1 MHASQ
6 RLQWIAL
13 CAAAEFVGIGLAAA
27 WYGGTMWL
35 FGEPPALGAR
45 IGVWLLAVLAAV
57 PEGLVLGG
65 LQAWGLKRYLPDLS
79 ARRFVGATVLV
90 GLIGW
95 GIGAFIPMFLFFE
108 PQTADA
114 SSVTEPGLAAT
125 ALFATVFGAIAGA
138 LFGGFQAL
146 ALPASVRRRG
156 PWVLA
161 NTVGWAVALP
171 LIYVAAQWGA
181 DLPTSW
187 AVKWGLWAGSGLAA
201 GACIGI
207 ATAWAI
213 PKLHA

>member
-1 MHASQ
+1 MRPSQ

-13 CAAAEFVGIGLAAA
+13 CAVAEFVGIGLAAA
-27 WYGGTMWL
+27 WYGGTMLWL
-35 FGEPPALGAR
+35 GEPPALGAR
-45 IGVWLLAVLAAV
+45 VGVWLLALLAAV

-65 LQAWGLKRYLPDLS
+65 LQAWGLKRHVPDLS
-79 ARRFVGATVLV
+79 ARRFIAATVLV

-108 PQTADA
+108 PQADVGTAA
-114 SSVTEPGLAAT
+114 EPGLAAT
-125 ALFATVFGAIAGA
+125 TLFAAVFGGIAGA

-146 ALPASVRRRG
+146 ALPPSVQRRA

-161 NTVGWAVALP
+161 NTVGWTVALP

-181 DLPTSW
+181 DLPASW
-187 AVKWGLWAGSGLAA
+187 AVKWLLWAGSGLAA
-201 GACIGI
+201 GACVGI

-213 PKLHA
+213 PKLRA